1 MQVRKDLRFI
11 FCALAILASSKAAC
25 AFSSIAVVDGYG
37 KSTFSAAGNYETQEK
52 ADRSALAGCRAN
64 AKKNKLAK
72 LAGKCEI
79 VMRGKG
85 SGYGAVVCATNGC
98 NWVTGYESEQGA
110 VDAAYNACSAAYQ
123 DCPQTNISAWA
134 DFAGF
139 PSAAAPPSQPEMQTP
154 PSMTDIYRARW
165 CAKQSSP
172 PPECR

>member
-1 MQVRKDLRFI
+1 MWVKNKFKFLV
-11 FCALAILASSKAAC
+11 CALSILAFSKAAC
-25 AFSSIAVVDGYG
+25 AFSSIAVVDGNVN
-37 KSTFSAAGNYETQEK
+37 STFSAAGNYETQEK

-85 SGYGAVVCATNGC
+85 TGYGAVVCATNGC
-98 NWVTGYESEQGA
+98 NWSTGYESKQGA
-110 VDAAYNACSAAYQ
+110 VDAAYNACAANYP
-123 DCPQTNISAWA
+123 DCQQSNIGAWA

-139 PSAAAPPSQPEMQTP
+139 PSAAAPPPQPEMQTP

>member
-1 MQVRKDLRFI
+1 MQVKKIFKFI
-11 FCALAILASSKAAC
+11 FCALAVFAFSKAAC
-25 AFSSIAVVDGYG
+25 AFSSIAIVDGYA
-37 KSTFSAAGNYETQEK
+37 KPTFSAAGNFESQEK
-52 ADRSALAGCRAN
+52 ADRSALEGCRTN
-64 AKKNKLAK
+64 AKKSKLVK

-98 NWVTGYESEQGA
+98 NWVTGYESKQGA
-110 VDAAYNACSAAYQ
+110 VDAAYNACSANYQ
-123 DCPQTNISAWA
+123 DCQQTHLGAWA

-139 PSAAAPPSQPEMQTP
+139 PSEPVAQPQVEMQTP

-165 CAKQSSP
+165 CAKQDSP